1 MPALL
6 QVTKLH
12 KSYGPVTILDE
23 VTASFSTEQKIG
35 CIGRNGAGK
44 STLCKIVTGH
54 EEADSGSVSRSSDL
68 RLSYLEQ
75 HDVFRLD
82 ETPLQFLERY
92 TGVEEWRC
100 GEMAGKFRLKN
111 DILTAPMSSLP
122 GGYRTRVKLAAMLLQ
137 DPNFL
142 ILDEPTNYLDLATLI
157 LLENFL
163 REFNGGFIIVSHDR
177 EFLKKTCDHTLEV
190 ENGRLSLYPGSIEE
204 YFEFVLA
211 SAVFGASKPNPKI
224 FEAALEKMGAKP
236 AHAVHIGDSLEDD
249 IKGAGRA
256 GIWGIWIDRHGRK
269 GSMPVP
275 HPFNHVPAIGH
286 LGELI

>member
-1 MPALL
+1 MFGQIGA
-6 QVTKLH
+6 VEDFDAFF
-12 KSYGPVTILDE
+12 DE
-23 VTASFSTEQKIG
+23 LYRVFGEPDAWRLYPETMEVLRSLKK
-35 CIGRNGAGK
+35 AGK
-44 STLCKIVTGH
+44 KMAVISNW
-54 EEADSGSVSRSSDL
+54 DS
-68 RLSYLEQ
+68 RL
-75 HDVFRLD
+75 FRLMK
-82 ETPLQFLERY
+82 
-92 TGVEEWRC
+92 G
-100 GEMAGKFRLKN
+100 
-111 DILTAPMSSLP
+111 
-122 GGYRTRVKLAAMLLQ
+122 LA
-137 DPNFL
+137 
-142 ILDEPTNYLDLATLI
+142 
-157 LLENFL
+157 
-163 REFNGGFIIVSHDR
+163 
-177 EFLKKTCDHTLEV
+177 
-190 ENGRLSLYPGSIEE
+190 IEE